1 MPESPPP
8 AVPLVPLL
16 DAPPRERADAAR
28 NRALVLQ
35 AAWRL
40 YTHGGVEALT
50 TDAVAQEAGVGKG
63 TVYRR
68 FRDKSGLV
76 AALLDDKE
84 KELQLA
90 MISGPP
96 PLGPPPLGPE
106 PLRPAPL
113 GPEPISQAPLGQTPI
128 GQVPLTPATSTTTT
142 TATATTTA
150 PTTTIAAATHTER
163 RVAFVHAYLD
173 YLQAHLDLLL
183 AAETAAPGARYR
195 LGVYQFWKAHL
206 TMLFTED
213 PDPEFRAYTVLA
225 LLDAGLVSHLLADG
239 WGWDR
244 VRGGVEREARR

>member
-1 MPESPPP
+1 MPAPPRP
-8 AVPLVPLL
+8 DLPLL
-16 DAPPRERADAAR
+16 DEPPRERADAAR

-68 FRDKSGLV
+68 FGDKSGLV

-84 KELQLA
+84 KQLQLA
-90 MISGPP
+90 MISGP
-96 PLGPPPLGPE
+96 
-106 PLRPAPL
+106 APL
-113 GPEPISQAPLGQTPI
+113 GPDTGHDAGH
-128 GQVPLTPATSTTTT
+128 A
-142 TATATTTA
+142 
-150 PTTTIAAATHTER
+150 ER

-183 AAETAAPGARYR
+183 ASETAAPGARYR
-195 LGVYQFWKAHL
+195 LGVYQFWKTHL
-206 TMLFTED
+206 TMLFAED
-213 PDPEFRAYTVLA
+213 HDPEFRAYTVLA

-239 WGWDR
+239 WSWDR
-244 VRGGVEREARR
+244 IRAGVEQEARR

>member
-1 MPESPPP
+1 MSGL
-8 AVPLVPLL
+8 PLA
-16 DAPPRERADAAR
+16 DDPPRERADAAR

-90 MISGPP
+90 MVSGPP
-96 PLGPPPLGPE
+96 PLGPD
-106 PLRPAPL
+106 
-113 GPEPISQAPLGQTPI
+113 
-128 GQVPLTPATSTTTT
+128 
-142 TATATTTA
+142 
-150 PTTTIAAATHTER
+150 AATQAER

-173 YLQAHLDLLL
+173 YMQAHLDLLL
-183 AAETAAPGARYR
+183 ASETAAPGARYR
-195 LGVYQFWKAHL
+195 LGVYQFWKTHL
-206 TMLFTED
+206 TMLFAEDAKNTDDTENTENTENTEASRKPPPGA

-225 LLDAGLVSHLLADG
+225 LLDASLVSHLLADG
-239 WGWDR
+239 WTWDR
-244 VRGGVEREARR
+244 IRAGVDAEARR

>member
-1 MPESPPP
+1 MPDL
-8 AVPLVPLL
+8 PLA
-16 DAPPRERADAAR
+16 DDPPRERADAAR

-84 KELQLA
+84 KGLQLA

-96 PLGPPPLGPE
+96 PLGPD
-106 PLRPAPL
+106 
-113 GPEPISQAPLGQTPI
+113 
-128 GQVPLTPATSTTTT
+128 
-142 TATATTTA
+142 
-150 PTTTIAAATHTER
+150 AATQAER
-163 RVAFVHAYLD
+163 RVAFVRAYVD

-183 AAETAAPGARYR
+183 ASETAAPGARYR
-195 LGVYQFWKAHL
+195 LGVYQFWKTHL
-206 TMLFTED
+206 TMLFTENPEKAGAER

-225 LLDAGLVSHLLADG
+225 LLDASLVSHLLADG
-239 WGWDR
+239 WSWDR
-244 VRGGVEREARR
+244 IRAGVEQEARR

>member
-1 MPESPPP
+1 MADLSL
-8 AVPLVPLL
+8 A
-16 DAPPRERADAAR
+16 DDPPRERADAAR

-76 AALLDDKE
+76 AALLDDRE

-96 PLGPPPLGPE
+96 PLGPD
-106 PLRPAPL
+106 
-113 GPEPISQAPLGQTPI
+113 
-128 GQVPLTPATSTTTT
+128 
-142 TATATTTA
+142 
-150 PTTTIAAATHTER
+150 AATQGER

-183 AAETAAPGARYR
+183 ASETAAPGARYR
-195 LGVYQFWKAHL
+195 LGVYQFWKTHL
-206 TMLFTED
+206 TMLFVEGSGKSRATTAT
-213 PDPEFRAYTVLA
+213 PTAAPAHDPEFRAYTVLA
-225 LLDAGLVSHLLADG
+225 LLDASLVHHLLADG

-244 VRGGVEREARR
+244 IRAGVEQEARR

>member
-1 MPESPPP
+1 MSELSRPEL
-8 AVPLVPLL
+8 PL
-16 DAPPRERADAAR
+16 AGEPPRERADAAR

-76 AALLDDKE
+76 AALLDDRE

-90 MISGPP
+90 MISGP
-96 PLGPPPLGPE
+96 
-106 PLRPAPL
+106 APL
-113 GPEPISQAPLGQTPI
+113 GPD
-128 GQVPLTPATSTTTT
+128 
-142 TATATTTA
+142 
-150 PTTTIAAATHTER
+150 AATQTER
-163 RVAFVHAYLD
+163 RVAFVQAYLD

-183 AAETAAPGARYR
+183 ASETAAPGARYR
-195 LGVYQFWKAHL
+195 LGVYQFWKTHL

-213 PDPEFRAYTVLA
+213 SDPEFRAYTVLA

-239 WGWDR
+239 WHWDR
-244 VRGGVEREARR
+244 IRAGVEQEARR

>member
-1 MPESPPP
+1 MPDL
-8 AVPLVPLL
+8 PLA
-16 DAPPRERADAAR
+16 DDPPRERADAAR

-76 AALLDDKE
+76 AALLDDRE

-96 PLGPPPLGPE
+96 PLGPD
-106 PLRPAPL
+106 
-113 GPEPISQAPLGQTPI
+113 
-128 GQVPLTPATSTTTT
+128 
-142 TATATTTA
+142 
-150 PTTTIAAATHTER
+150 AATQAER

-183 AAETAAPGARYR
+183 ASETAAPGARYR
-195 LGVYQFWKAHL
+195 LGVYQFWKTHL
-206 TMLFTED
+206 TMLFTENREKRLTEKREEAGAANPG

-239 WGWDR
+239 WSWDR
-244 VRGGVEREARR
+244 IRAGVEQEARR

>member
-1 MPESPPP
+1 MSEPSRPGL
-8 AVPLVPLL
+8 PL
-16 DAPPRERADAAR
+16 AGEPPRERADAAR

-76 AALLDDKE
+76 AALLDDRE

-90 MISGPP
+90 MISGP
-96 PLGPPPLGPE
+96 
-106 PLRPAPL
+106 APL
-113 GPEPISQAPLGQTPI
+113 GPD
-128 GQVPLTPATSTTTT
+128 
-142 TATATTTA
+142 
-150 PTTTIAAATHTER
+150 AATQTER
-163 RVAFVHAYLD
+163 RVAFVLAYLD

-183 AAETAAPGARYR
+183 ASETAAPGARYR
-195 LGVYQFWKAHL
+195 LGVYQFWKTHL

-213 PDPEFRAYTVLA
+213 RDPEFRAYTILA

-239 WGWDR
+239 WSWDR
-244 VRGGVEREARR
+244 VRAGVEQEARR

>member
-8 AVPLVPLL
+8 ALPLL

-90 MISGPP
+90 MISGPA
-96 PLGPPPLGPE
+96 PLGPE
-106 PLRPAPL
+106 PLGQATLAPA
-113 GPEPISQAPLGQTPI
+113 
-128 GQVPLTPATSTTTT
+128 TT
-142 TATATTTA
+142 TATATAPSTA
-150 PTTTIAAATHTER
+150 VAAATHTER

-195 LGVYQFWKAHL
+195 LGVYQFWKTHL

-213 PDPEFRAYTVLA
+213 PDSEFRAYTVLA

-244 VRGGVEREARR
+244 VRAGAEREARR

>member
-1 MPESPPP
+1 MPDL
-8 AVPLVPLL
+8 PLA
-16 DAPPRERADAAR
+16 DDPPRERADAAR

-96 PLGPPPLGPE
+96 PLGPD
-106 PLRPAPL
+106 
-113 GPEPISQAPLGQTPI
+113 
-128 GQVPLTPATSTTTT
+128 
-142 TATATTTA
+142 
-150 PTTTIAAATHTER
+150 AATQAER

-183 AAETAAPGARYR
+183 ASETAAPGARYR
-195 LGVYQFWKAHL
+195 LGVYQFWKTHL
-206 TMLFTED
+206 TMLFTENRAD
-213 PDPEFRAYTVLA
+213 RPTANREKAGADNPDPEFRAYTVLA
-225 LLDAGLVSHLLADG
+225 LLDASLVSHLLADG
-239 WGWDR
+239 WSWDR
-244 VRGGVEREARR
+244 IRAGVEQEARR

>member
-1 MPESPPP
+1 MPDL
-8 AVPLVPLL
+8 PLA
-16 DAPPRERADAAR
+16 DDPPRERADAAR

-40 YTHGGVEALT
+40 YTRGGVEALT

-96 PLGPPPLGPE
+96 PLGPD
-106 PLRPAPL
+106 
-113 GPEPISQAPLGQTPI
+113 
-128 GQVPLTPATSTTTT
+128 
-142 TATATTTA
+142 
-150 PTTTIAAATHTER
+150 AATQAER

-173 YLQAHLDLLL
+173 YLRAHLDLLL
-183 AAETAAPGARYR
+183 ASETAAPGARYR
-195 LGVYQFWKAHL
+195 LGVYQFWKTHL

-213 PDPEFRAYTVLA
+213 RRKTGAENPDPEFRAYTVLA
-225 LLDAGLVSHLLADG
+225 LLDASLVSHLLADG
-239 WGWDR
+239 WSWDR
-244 VRGGVEREARR
+244 VRAGVEQEACR

>member
-1 MPESPPP
+1 MPDL
-8 AVPLVPLL
+8 PLA
-16 DAPPRERADAAR
+16 DDPPRERADAAR

-76 AALLDDKE
+76 AALLDDRE

-96 PLGPPPLGPE
+96 PLGPD
-106 PLRPAPL
+106 
-113 GPEPISQAPLGQTPI
+113 
-128 GQVPLTPATSTTTT
+128 
-142 TATATTTA
+142 
-150 PTTTIAAATHTER
+150 AATQAER

-183 AAETAAPGARYR
+183 ASETAAPGARYR
-195 LGVYQFWKAHL
+195 LGVYQFWKTHL

-213 PDPEFRAYTVLA
+213 PDPEFRAYAVLA
-225 LLDAGLVSHLLADG
+225 LLDAGLVDHLLADG
-239 WGWDR
+239 WSWDR
-244 VRGGVEREARR
+244 IRAGVEREARR

>member
-8 AVPLVPLL
+8 AVPLVPLVPLL

-96 PLGPPPLGPE
+96 PLGP
-106 PLRPAPL
+106 APL
-113 GPEPISQAPLGQTPI
+113 GLEPISQAPLGQTPV
-128 GQVPLTPATSTTTT
+128 GQTPVGQAPLTPATT
-142 TATATTTA
+142 TATATATATTIA
-150 PTTTIAAATHTER
+150 PTTTITAATHTER

>member
-1 MPESPPP
+1 MPDL
-8 AVPLVPLL
+8 PLA
-16 DAPPRERADAAR
+16 DDPPRERADAAR

-40 YTHGGVEALT
+40 YTHGGVGALT
-50 TDAVAQEAGVGKG
+50 TDAVAQAAGVGKG

-96 PLGPPPLGPE
+96 PLGPD
-106 PLRPAPL
+106 
-113 GPEPISQAPLGQTPI
+113 
-128 GQVPLTPATSTTTT
+128 
-142 TATATTTA
+142 
-150 PTTTIAAATHTER
+150 AATQAER

-183 AAETAAPGARYR
+183 ASETAAPGARYR
-195 LGVYQFWKAHL
+195 LGVYQFWKTHL
-206 TMLFTED
+206 SMLFTVNREKAGAAN

-225 LLDAGLVSHLLADG
+225 LLDASLVSHLLADG
-239 WGWDR
+239 WSWDR
-244 VRGGVEREARR
+244 IRAGVEQEARR

>member
-1 MPESPPP
+1 MPDL
-8 AVPLVPLL
+8 PLA
-16 DAPPRERADAAR
+16 DDPPRERADAAR

-96 PLGPPPLGPE
+96 PLGPD
-106 PLRPAPL
+106 
-113 GPEPISQAPLGQTPI
+113 
-128 GQVPLTPATSTTTT
+128 
-142 TATATTTA
+142 
-150 PTTTIAAATHTER
+150 AATRAER

-173 YLQAHLDLLL
+173 YLRAHLDLLL
-183 AAETAAPGARYR
+183 ASETAAPGARYR
-195 LGVYQFWKAHL
+195 LGVYQFWKTHL

-213 PDPEFRAYTVLA
+213 RAQTGAEDHDPEFRAYTVLA
-225 LLDAGLVSHLLADG
+225 LLDASLVSHLLADG
-239 WGWDR
+239 WSWDR
-244 VRGGVEREARR
+244 IRAGVEREARR

>member
-1 MPESPPP
+1 MPDL
-8 AVPLVPLL
+8 PLA
-16 DAPPRERADAAR
+16 DGPPRERADAAR

-96 PLGPPPLGPE
+96 PLGPD
-106 PLRPAPL
+106 
-113 GPEPISQAPLGQTPI
+113 
-128 GQVPLTPATSTTTT
+128 
-142 TATATTTA
+142 
-150 PTTTIAAATHTER
+150 AATQAER

-183 AAETAAPGARYR
+183 ASETAAPGARYR
-195 LGVYQFWKAHL
+195 LGVYQFWKTHL
-206 TMLFTED
+206 TMLFTEARGKD
-213 PDPEFRAYTVLA
+213 RAPAPDPEFRAYTVLA
-225 LLDAGLVSHLLADG
+225 LLDASLVDHLLADG

-244 VRGGVEREARR
+244 IRAGVEQEARR

>member
-1 MPESPPP
+1 MPDL
-8 AVPLVPLL
+8 PLA
-16 DAPPRERADAAR
+16 DDPPRERADAAR

-84 KELQLA
+84 KGLQLA

-96 PLGPPPLGPE
+96 PLGPD
-106 PLRPAPL
+106 
-113 GPEPISQAPLGQTPI
+113 
-128 GQVPLTPATSTTTT
+128 
-142 TATATTTA
+142 
-150 PTTTIAAATHTER
+150 AATQAER

-183 AAETAAPGARYR
+183 ASETAAPGARYR
-195 LGVYQFWKAHL
+195 LGVYQFWKTHL
-206 TMLFTED
+206 TMLFTENRENREKLTAEK
-213 PDPEFRAYTVLA
+213 PESRENRERNSAENSDPEYRAYTVLA
-225 LLDAGLVSHLLADG
+225 LLDASLVSHLLAEG
-239 WGWDR
+239 WSWDR
-244 VRGGVEREARR
+244 IRAGVEQEARR

>member
-1 MPESPPP
+1 MPDL
-8 AVPLVPLL
+8 PLA
-16 DAPPRERADAAR
+16 DDPPRERADAAR

-84 KELQLA
+84 KQLQLA

-96 PLGPPPLGPE
+96 PLGPD
-106 PLRPAPL
+106 
-113 GPEPISQAPLGQTPI
+113 
-128 GQVPLTPATSTTTT
+128 
-142 TATATTTA
+142 
-150 PTTTIAAATHTER
+150 AATQAER
-163 RVAFVHAYLD
+163 RAAFAHAYLD

-183 AAETAAPGARYR
+183 ASETAAPGARYR
-195 LGVYQFWKAHL
+195 LGVYQFWKTHL
-206 TMLFTED
+206 TMLFTENREKHENRERLAAEH
-213 PDPEFRAYTVLA
+213 PDPEYRAYTVLA
-225 LLDAGLVSHLLADG
+225 LLDASLVSHLLAEG
-239 WGWDR
+239 WSWDR
-244 VRGGVEREARR
+244 IRAGVEQEARR

>member
-1 MPESPPP
+1 MPD
-8 AVPLVPLL
+8 LPLL
-16 DAPPRERADAAR
+16 DEPPRERADAAR

-84 KELQLA
+84 KELRLA
-90 MISGPP
+90 MISGP
-96 PLGPPPLGPE
+96 
-106 PLRPAPL
+106 APL
-113 GPEPISQAPLGQTPI
+113 GPD
-128 GQVPLTPATSTTTT
+128 
-142 TATATTTA
+142 
-150 PTTTIAAATHTER
+150 AARAER

-183 AAETAAPGARYR
+183 VSETAAPGARYR
-195 LGVYQFWKAHL
+195 LGVYQFWKTHL
-206 TMLFTED
+206 TMLFGDD

-225 LLDAGLVSHLLADG
+225 LLDAGLVSQLLADG
-239 WGWDR
+239 WPWDR
-244 VRGGVEREARR
+244 IRAGVEQEARR

>member
-96 PLGPPPLGPE
+96 PLGP
-106 PLRPAPL
+106 APL
-113 GPEPISQAPLGQTPI
+113 GPEPISQAPLGQTPV
-128 GQVPLTPATSTTTT
+128 GQAPLTPATT
-142 TATATTTA
+142 TATATATTIA
-150 PTTTIAAATHTER
+150 PTTTITAATHTER

>member
-1 MPESPPP
+1 MPASPRSNDPLPPP
-8 AVPLVPLL
+8 GLPLL
-16 DAPPRERADAAR
+16 DEQPRERADAAR

-90 MISGPP
+90 MIKG
-96 PLGPPPLGPE
+96 
-106 PLRPAPL
+106 PAPL
-113 GPEPISQAPLGQTPI
+113 GPDGGRA
-128 GQVPLTPATSTTTT
+128 
-142 TATATTTA
+142 
-150 PTTTIAAATHTER
+150 ER

-183 AAETAAPGARYR
+183 ASETAAPGARYR
-195 LGVYQFWKAHL
+195 LGVYQFWKTHL
-206 TMLFTED
+206 TMLFAD
-213 PDPEFRAYTVLA
+213 DRDPEFRAYTVLA
-225 LLDAGLVSHLLADG
+225 LLDASLVSHLLADG
-239 WGWDR
+239 WPWDR
-244 VRGGVEREARR
+244 IRAGVEQEARR

>member
-1 MPESPPP
+1 MPELPRSDRPLSEP
-8 AVPLVPLL
+8 ALGGGLPLA

-40 YTHGGVEALT
+40 YTRGGVEALT

-90 MISGPP
+90 MIKG
-96 PLGPPPLGPE
+96 
-106 PLRPAPL
+106 PAPL
-113 GPEPISQAPLGQTPI
+113 GPNAGAGAGAGIDVGIGGGVGVDTDATPRSA
-128 GQVPLTPATSTTTT
+128 ATSE
-142 TATATTTA
+142 
-150 PTTTIAAATHTER
+150 IHTDHTNR

-183 AAETAAPGARYR
+183 ASETAAPGARYR
-195 LGVYQFWKAHL
+195 LGVYQFWKTHL

-225 LLDAGLVSHLLADG
+225 LLDASLVSHLLADG
-239 WGWDR
+239 WPWHR
-244 VRGGVEREARR
+244 IRAGVEQEARR

>member
-1 MPESPPP
+1 MADPH
-8 AVPLVPLL
+8 PLPLL
-16 DAPPRERADAAR
+16 DDPPRERADAAR

-90 MISGPP
+90 MIKG
-96 PLGPPPLGPE
+96 
-106 PLRPAPL
+106 PAPL
-113 GPEPISQAPLGQTPI
+113 GPD
-128 GQVPLTPATSTTTT
+128 
-142 TATATTTA
+142 
-150 PTTTIAAATHTER
+150 AARTER
-163 RVAFVHAYLD
+163 RIAFVHAYLD

-183 AAETAAPGARYR
+183 TSETAAPGARYR
-195 LGVYQFWKAHL
+195 LGVYQFWKTHL
-206 TMLFTED
+206 TMLFAD
-213 PDPEFRAYTVLA
+213 DRDPEFRAYAVLA
-225 LLDAGLVSHLLADG
+225 LLDAGLVSQLLADG
-239 WGWDR
+239 WTWDR
-244 VRGGVEREARR
+244 IRAGVEEEARR

>member
-1 MPESPPP
+1 MPEPSRP
-8 AVPLVPLL
+8 ALPLPLVG
-16 DAPPRERADAAR
+16 DPPRERADAAR

-90 MISGPP
+90 MISGP
-96 PLGPPPLGPE
+96 
-106 PLRPAPL
+106 APL
-113 GPEPISQAPLGQTPI
+113 GPDGAR
-128 GQVPLTPATSTTTT
+128 A
-142 TATATTTA
+142 
-150 PTTTIAAATHTER
+150 ER

-183 AAETAAPGARYR
+183 VSETAAPGARYR
-195 LGVYQFWKAHL
+195 LGVYQFWKTHL
-206 TMLFTED
+206 TMLFAED
-213 PDPEFRAYTVLA
+213 HDPEFRAYTVLA
-225 LLDAGLVSHLLADG
+225 LLDASLVSHLLGDG
-239 WGWDR
+239 WAW
-244 VRGGVEREARR
+244 ERIRAGAEAEARR